1 MYNFL
6 EKIVYETHDITKK
19 NVGIINEEGNV
30 VAFSDLKKINSIK
43 NVVTKNFNFKNKE
56 GEFNKYSFVSL
67 NLENEKKC
75 FIFIEG
81 TNEESLNYLKILRN
95 LISNTYN
102 KRNFQYERENF
113 IKRVLT
119 NNIYYKELEILS
131 KNYNIKL
138 NENFVV
144 VLFEIS
150 EKATEEIFNFFKNL
164 LKSDSNFP
172 INLDFTNFVLIKKIN
187 NFNEEKSLEKYLI
200 KIVKTIKETFQ
211 IDVIV
216 GVSEIKYG
224 FRNISKSYEEAK
236 TAIKIKKMFNS
247 SEEILKYEKLGLKRL
262 IYKLPIDV
270 CEVFLKEILKKEKID
285 NLDKETLFTVKKFFE
300 NNLNIS
306 ETARKMF
313 IHRNT
318 LVYRLEKIKSK
329 TGLDLKD
336 FEQATKFKLAL
347 MVQKYLNFVFKND
360 VKIYQGENRWFIW
373 KMLVLDMIN
382 ITTF

>member
-6 EKIVYETHDITKK
+6 EKVVYETHDITKK
-19 NVGIINEEGNV
+19 NVGIINEEGSV
-30 VAFSDLKKINSIK
+30 VAFSDLKKLNSIK
-43 NVVTKNFNFKNKE
+43 NIVAKNFNLKNKE
-56 GEFNKYSFVSL
+56 GEFNKYSFVNL
-67 NLENEKKC
+67 NLENEKEC

-81 TNEESLNYLKILRN
+81 TSEESINYLKILKN
-95 LISNTYN
+95 LISNTYSR
-102 KRNFQYERENF
+102 KNFQYERENF

-119 NNIYYKELEILS
+119 NNIYYKELEILA

-150 EKATEEIFNFFKNL
+150 EKISEEVFNFFKNL
-164 LKSDSNFP
+164 FKSDNNFP
-172 INLDFTNFVLIKKIN
+172 IELDFKNFVLVKKIN
-187 NFNEEKSLEKYLI
+187 DSHEEKTLEKYLTKVI
-200 KIVKTIKETFQ
+200 KTVNETF
-211 IDVIV
+211 DLNVSV
-216 GVSEIKYG
+216 GISGIKYG
-224 FRNISKSYEEAK
+224 FRNINKSYEEAK
-236 TAIKIKKMFNS
+236 TALKIKKIFDS
-247 SEEILKYEKLGLKRL
+247 SENILKYEKLGLKRL
-262 IYKLPIDV
+262 IYKLPTDI
-270 CEVFLKEILKKEKID
+270 CEVFLKEILNKNNIE

-318 LVYRLEKIKSK
+318 LVYRLEKIKNK

-336 FEQATKFKLAL
+336 FDQATKFKLAL
-347 MVQKYLNFVFKND
+347 LVQKYLSFMFKND

-373 KMLVLDMIN
+373 RTFVSDMIN
-382 ITTF
+382 TTTF